1 VALAVAIFAVVDMAY
16 FGLPVISH
24 LGRFCACQSVPD
36 PTVYMWF
43 LAWWPHALLHSL
55 NPFVTNALFAPN
67 QINLGAV
74 DLVPGAAILMAP
86 VTLLFGP
93 LVSYNVLALAA
104 PLLAA
109 VFAFLL
115 CRYITRN
122 VPASLV
128 GAYIFAFSPYMLG
141 HMETHLDLSLVFPIS
156 AAIHL
161 TLRVIDERI
170 SRRRFTV
177 LMALLLILLFLT
189 QPELTFTAVVLGAI
203 ALGLAALLVPSHR
216 ARIASVIVPLLG
228 AGAIALVLTS
238 VFIYYALTGD
248 FSNAFFAKFG
258 DTFSADALGFLI
270 PTSVV
275 RVGRSWFSNV
285 SATFYGGTPEN
296 GVYVGVVMALV
307 VARYVITRWA
317 RPGTRL
323 LLAMLGLV
331 VVLMLGSHLR
341 FAGRWTIPLPWHWL
355 SHLPLLFKVAPIRLG
370 VYMYLI
376 VAVIVALWLA
386 QPRSHRLQVTKWAV
400 AALVL
405 ITLLP
410 NLNAGLWKAQPTNPS
425 LFADSGYRT
434 VLRPGEIVLELP
446 LTTSADNM
454 LWQAEAGFNFRMADG
469 YLGALTPASFA
480 RDLTPAVATVR
491 NQPDPAALQDFLVD
505 RRVTAVLV
513 DARNPEHW
521 PAALASIGLRPR
533 HVGGEYVYRV
543 G

>member
-1 VALAVAIFAVVDMAY
+1 
-16 FGLPVISH
+16 
-24 LGRFCACQSVPD
+24 
-36 PTVYMWF
+36 
-43 LAWWPHALLHSL
+43 
-55 NPFVTNALFAPN
+55 
-67 QINLGAV
+67 
-74 DLVPGAAILMAP
+74 
-86 VTLLFGP
+86 
-93 LVSYNVLALAA
+93 
-104 PLLAA
+104 
-109 VFAFLL
+109 
-115 CRYITRN
+115 
-122 VPASLV
+122 
-128 GAYIFAFSPYMLG
+128 
-141 HMETHLDLSLVFPIS
+141 
-156 AAIHL
+156 
-161 TLRVIDERI
+161 
-170 SRRRFTV
+170 
-177 LMALLLILLFLT
+177 
-189 QPELTFTAVVLGAI
+189 
-203 ALGLAALLVPSHR
+203 
-216 ARIASVIVPLLG
+216 VIVPLLG
-228 AGAIALVLTS
+228 AGAIALALTS

-248 FSNAFFAKFG
+248 VSNAFFAKFG

-270 PTSVV
+270 PTSVL

-285 SATFYGGTPEN
+285 SATFYGGTPED

-307 VARYVITRWA
+307 VARYVITRWG

-376 VAVIVALWLA
+376 IAVIVALWLA
-386 QPRSHRLQVTKWAV
+386 QPRSHRVWLTKWAV
-400 AALVL
+400 AALLL

-410 NLNAGLWKAQPTNPS
+410 SLNTGLWKAQPTNPS
-425 LFADSGYRT
+425 LFADGGYRT
-434 VLRPGEIVLELP
+434 VLRPGEIILELP

-491 NQPDPAALQDFLVD
+491 NQPDPTALQDFIVD
-505 RRVTAVLV
+505 RGVSAVLV